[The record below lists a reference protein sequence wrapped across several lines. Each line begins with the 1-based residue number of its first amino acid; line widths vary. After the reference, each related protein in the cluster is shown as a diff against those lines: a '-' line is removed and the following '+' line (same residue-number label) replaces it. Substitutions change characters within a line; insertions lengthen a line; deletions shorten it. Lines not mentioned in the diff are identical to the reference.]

1 MKIFYHLYIFIVIL
15 LGIAACT
22 PSASPKLQ
30 EADEELTYAFPKG
43 KLLLDS
49 LESHNNK
56 LHEFDQKYLQ
66 VLRIK
71 TDDKEYIPLRFKK
84 KEIDSLVIYFEEAGN
99 DAILAKAYYYA
110 GRVYFEIGDTPHALS
125 LYQKALQCV
134 DSHDFPLQGDIHCQ
148 IAYIYNMCDLNDDA
162 ILSLR
167 QALTA
172 DSLSGNGRNMLYD
185 FRDLGENYYEKREY
199 EKAKTYA
206 YRGIQKAASIKDSLL
221 TGHLYALLANSYRMM
236 GKQTLAMQAFKECLK
251 YDFDKDKNGLYC
263 TGIDLLT
270 DNHEEVPQEY
280 ITWLTDSGNV
290 LSKRFISRYLT
301 QQAIERKDFS
311 AASKHFQKFIV
322 YSDSANQEKKAYGV
336 KQVEKLYNYKIK
348 EQENIQLKKEN
359 KIEKAITILCGL
371 LLVLSCLLIYFIRKG
386 NKQRERILK
395 LKLDK
400 YKQAIASRKLLSD
413 MSEQDSEKSLSP
425 LMASNIYAILQK
437 QIEEKTYRLSPQEW
451 KDLEH
456 TLNGIYPNLVSS
468 LNDLCSISE
477 QEIRICLL
485 IKCNIRPI
493 DIASFVNR
501 SKEAISSN
509 RRRLYK
515 KAFGKDGGAQ
525 DWDNIIRAL

>member
-1 MKIFYHLYIFIVIL
+1 MKFVYHLYIFIVIL

-30 EADEELTYAFPKG
+30 EADELLTYAFPKG

-49 LESHNNK
+49 LEGHNNN
-56 LHEFDQKYLQ
+56 LYEFDQKYLQ

-84 KEIDSLVIYFEEAGN
+84 KEIDSLVSYFEEAGN

-125 LYQKALQCV
+125 LYQKALRCV

-162 ILSLR
+162 IQSLH

-172 DSLSGNGRNMLYD
+172 DSLSGNERNMLYD
-185 FRDLGENYYEKREY
+185 FRDLGENYYEKGEY

-206 YRGIQKAASIKDSLL
+206 LQGIKKARTIKDSLL
-221 TGHLYALLANSYRMM
+221 TGHLHALLANTYRMM
-236 GKQTLAMQAFKECLK
+236 GKQNLAMQAFKECLK
-251 YDFDKDKNGLYC
+251 YDFDEDKNGLYC

-301 QQAIERKDFS
+301 LQAIERKDFS
-311 AASKHFQKFIV
+311 AASKHLQKFIA

-348 EQENIQLKKEN
+348 EQENIQLKEEN

-400 YKQAIASRKLLSD
+400 YKQAIASQNFYSNIGEMNIDKKL
-413 MSEQDSEKSLSP
+413 SL
-425 LMASNIYAILQK
+425 LMTSNIYFVLQEK
-437 QIEEKTYRLSPQEW
+437 IEEKNYNLSPQDWDE
-451 KDLEH
+451 LGN
-456 TLNGIYPNLVSS
+456 TLNAIYPNLVSS
-468 LNDLCSISE
+468 LKDLCSMSE
-477 QEIRICLL
+477 QEIKICLL
-485 IKCNIRPI
+485 IKCNIRPS
-493 DIASFVNR
+493 DIAYFVHR
-501 SKEAISSN
+501 SKEAISST

-515 KAFGKDGGAQ
+515 KAFGKKGSTQ
-525 DWDNIIRAL
+525 DWDNIIKAL